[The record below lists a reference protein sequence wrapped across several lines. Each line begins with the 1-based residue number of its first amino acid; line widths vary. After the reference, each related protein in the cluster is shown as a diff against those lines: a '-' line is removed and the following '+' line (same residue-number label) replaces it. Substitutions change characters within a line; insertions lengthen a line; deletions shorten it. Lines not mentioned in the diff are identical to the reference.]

1 MFQVS
6 YVFEAAEFR
15 EKETMDPTVQPLQP
29 GFDDHHL
36 QKLGP
41 GLP

>member
-15 EKETMDPTVQPLQP
+15 EKKPCPTVQPLQP